1 MKLINPADLADN
13 SNEPKILKIADMDV
27 WTRYEL
33 LDYIYSNDPTG
44 GYIDFHLSTPTKIVR
59 RVAME
64 VARKN

>member
-44 GYIDFHLSTPTKIVR
+44 GCIDFHLSTPTEVIR
-59 RVAME
+59 NVA
-64 VARKN
+64 KDLII

>member
-1 MKLINPADLADN
+1 MKLINPADLAD
-13 SNEPKILKIADMDV
+13 MDI
-27 WTRYEL
+27 WSRDEL

-44 GYIDFHLSTPTKIVR
+44 GCIDFHLSTPTKIVR